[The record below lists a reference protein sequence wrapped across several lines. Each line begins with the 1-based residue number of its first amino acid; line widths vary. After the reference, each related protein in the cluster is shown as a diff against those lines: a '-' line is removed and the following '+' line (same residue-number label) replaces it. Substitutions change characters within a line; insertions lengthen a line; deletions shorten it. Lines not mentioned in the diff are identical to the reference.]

1 MKKISILILLP
12 FVAFFSHSCEEL
24 ENAVAGLS
32 NEEVVEGLKSALT
45 VGSDTSVNTLN
56 ATDGYFGD
64 EAVKIFLPDEAAKLV
79 DNISKVPG
87 LDLLVNEAV
96 KAINRS
102 AEDAAIEAKPIFV
115 DAITNITIADGFS
128 ILNGLDDAATSY
140 LKTNTE
146 TQLIA
151 AFAPKIG
158 VSLNKKLVGN
168 VSAESA
174 YASLINTY
182 NQASL
187 NGVLFA
193 KIESNTLAEHTTQKA
208 LDGLFLK
215 VSDEEFKIRNDLSHR
230 VNDILKKVFG
240 EQ

>member
-1 MKKISILILLP
+1 MKKTLILLFLP
-12 FVAFFSHSCEEL
+12 LVALFNHSCEEL
-24 ENAVAGLS
+24 DKVVAGLS
-32 NEEVVEGLKSALT
+32 NEEVVQGLKSALT
-45 VGSDTSVNTLN
+45 VGSDTSVKTLN

-64 EAVKIFLPDEAAKLV
+64 EAVKIFLPPEASNLV

-87 LDLLVNEAV
+87 LDLLVDEAV
-96 KAINRS
+96 KSINRA
-102 AEDAAIEAKPIFV
+102 AEDAAIEAKPIFI
-115 DAITNITIADGFS
+115 DAITNISIEDGFS
-128 ILNGLDDAATSY
+128 ILNGNDDAATTY
-140 LKTNTE
+140 LKSNTE

-187 NGVLFA
+187 NGVLFK
-193 KIESNTLAEHTTQKA
+193 KIETNTLAEHTTQKA

-215 VSDEEFKIRNDLSHR
+215 VSDEEFKIRNDISHR